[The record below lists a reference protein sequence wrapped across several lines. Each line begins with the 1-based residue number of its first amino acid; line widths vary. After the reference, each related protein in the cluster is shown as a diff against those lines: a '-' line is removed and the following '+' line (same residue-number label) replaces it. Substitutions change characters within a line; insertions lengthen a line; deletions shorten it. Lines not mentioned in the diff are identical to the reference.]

1 MQTLYDFGM
10 EVQKIREAADSLTVK
25 GYQNASLVVYIFNKC
40 NDIIQAIND
49 VIQIESNPPSDQN
62 EEDSNTQTEE
72 EEGEMNGEQDSGTT
86 S

>member
-10 EVQKIREAADSLTVK
+10 EVQKIREAADSLMVK

-49 VIQIESNPPSDQN
+49 VIQTEPNPPSDQT
-62 EEDSNTQTEE
+62 EEDSNNQTEE